1 MTVQRFMEFLF
12 WCVALGLGSAELPA
26 QETPWSAELAE
37 SGFEPQRL
45 ESLDA
50 LIAEAISEGKMPGCV
65 VCFGRHDR
73 VAFLRAYGQRQIQPE
88 AVPMSVDTVFD
99 LASLTKPI
107 ATATS
112 IMQLIE
118 RGDLR
123 LGQKVSDILPEFGAK
138 GKNEITIEHL
148 LIHQS
153 GLIPDNALADYQQGP
168 DEAWRRICELGLVAP
183 VGDEFKYSDVNFMV
197 LAKIVQRIT
206 GQDIHAYT
214 QANLFVPLA
223 MNETGFNPGPDL
235 RLRAAPT
242 EQRDGRWIQGEVHDP
257 RAYLLNG
264 IAGHAGLFSTANDLS
279 RYAQMLLRMGDVG
292 ERSDTPQR
300 PILSPATLQRMTRAY
315 PVSQG
320 VRGLGWDK
328 QTGYSANKGTRL
340 SESAFGHGG
349 FTGTVLWIDP
359 EQDLFFIFLS
369 NRVHPTGQGS
379 VNSLAGKIADMI
391 VSAQSNNPPPTEPI
405 RRVAAR
411 PVVTGLDVIVRDNLG
426 SLANQRLGLITN
438 STSVDQ
444 RGQSA
449 RYLLSEH
456 PNGRL
461 TAIFSPEHG
470 IAAKLDQ
477 AAIDDSI
484 DPETG
489 VKIFSLYGKT
499 RRPTAEMLA
508 DIDVL
513 VFDIQDIGTRFYTYI
528 STMGEAM
535 RAAAEHKKKFV
546 VLDRPNP
553 LGGTIVEGPMLDVG
567 QESFVGFH
575 SLPVRHGMT
584 VGELALLFRS
594 ELNLDLDLEIVP
606 CENWDRAD
614 YWDNTGL
621 VWVNPSPNMRRLNQA
636 VLYPGI
642 GLWEMTNLCVG
653 RGTDTPFEIIGAPWI
668 DGPTLQRELNKTPI
682 PGVRFIP
689 LRFTPHSNKFANQ
702 LCGGVEIV
710 VSDREAFRSVACGL
724 AIATALRRLYPE
736 TWNVTELNRLLGN
749 REVAEAILQNVNLE
763 ALRALS
769 AQGLDEFAVR
779 RRQFLLY

>member
-1 MTVQRFMEFLF
+1 MTVQRLMEFLI
-12 WCVALGLGSAELPA
+12 WCVALALGSAELPA
-26 QETPWSAELAE
+26 QETPLSAELAE

-73 VAFLRAYGQRQIQPE
+73 VAFLQAYGQRQIQPE
-88 AVPMSVDTVFD
+88 AVPMLVDTVFD

-123 LGQKVSDILPEFGAK
+123 LGQKVSDIFPEFGAK

-183 VGDEFKYSDVNFMV
+183 VGDEFKYSDVNFIV

-206 GQDIHAYT
+206 GQDIHTYT

-292 ERSDTPQR
+292 ERSDTSQR
-300 PILSPATLQRMTRAY
+300 PLLSPATLQRMTRAY

-359 EQDLFFIFLS
+359 EQDLFVIFLS
-369 NRVHPTGQGS
+369 NRIHPTGQGS
-379 VNSLAGKIADMI
+379 VNSLAGKIADRI
-391 VSAQSNNPPPTEPI
+391 VAAQSNNPPPTESI

-411 PVVTGLDVIVRDNLG
+411 PVVTGLEVIVRDNLG

-449 RYLLSEH
+449 RYLLAEH

-477 AAIDDSI
+477 ATIDDSI

-575 SLPVRHGMT
+575 PLPVRHGMT

-621 VWVNPSPNMRRLNQA
+621 VWVHPSPNMRRLNQA

-736 TWNVTELNRLLGN
+736 NWNVKELNRLLGN

-769 AQGLDEFAVR
+769 EQGLDEFAVR